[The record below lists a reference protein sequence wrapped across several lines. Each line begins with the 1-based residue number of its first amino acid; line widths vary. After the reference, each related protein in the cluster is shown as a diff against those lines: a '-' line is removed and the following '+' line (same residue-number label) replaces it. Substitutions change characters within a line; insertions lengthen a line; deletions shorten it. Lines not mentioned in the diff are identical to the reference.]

1 MSCACSTRKS
11 KGCFPN
17 KRAPH
22 FLVFLLNVL
31 LPFASGGIC
40 ADLLVILLKRSQIL
54 SGLAEFSLLHA
65 LPDVPMHEGALGV
78 HEIELVVDATQ
89 CLGDGGGVGD
99 HANRALNAR
108 QISTR
113 DDSGRLVV
121 DPALE
126 SGGAPIDE
134 LDGALRLDGGDG
146 GVHVLGHDVPAV
158 HEAAGHVLPVAG
170 VALRHHTRR
179 LEDRVGDL
187 GDRQLLVVG
196 LLGRDDGSVRREH
209 EVNAWVRHQVR
220 LELSNVHVQGA
231 IEAERRREGGNDL
244 RDEPVQVGVRGTLDV
259 EVAMADVVSVLMC
272 RGVCLTQE
280 EREGTIE

>member
-1 MSCACSTRKS
+1 MSCECSTRKS
-11 KGCFPN
+11 NGCFPN
-17 KRAPH
+17 KRAPKC
-22 FLVFLLNVL
+22 LVFLLNVL
-31 LPFASGGIC
+31 LPFPGSGLC
-40 ADLLVILLKRSQIL
+40 ADLLVIFLERSQIL
-54 SGLAEFSLLHA
+54 TGLAEFSLLHA

-158 HEAAGHVLPVAG
+158 HEAAGHVLSVAG
-170 VALRHHTRR
+170 VALRHHARR
-179 LEDRVGDL
+179 LEDGVGNI
-187 GDRQLLVVG
+187 GDRKLLVVS
-196 LLGRDDGSVRREH
+196 LLGRDDWSVRREH
-209 EVNAWVRHQVR
+209 EVDARVRHQVR
-220 LELSNVHVQGA
+220 LELGNVHVQGSV
-231 IEAERRREGGNDL
+231 ESEGRREGGNDL
-244 RDEPVQVGVRGTLDV
+244 RDEPVEVCVRRTLDV
-259 EVAMADVVSVLMC
+259 EVAMADVVAVLKC
-272 RGVCLTQE
+272 RWVCLK
-280 EREGTIE
+280 R